1 MDSYILSGLLIVT
14 GAVIGF
20 LVAYIRLKVN
30 SNSPISKELE
40 ELKISSSSDRKHNE
54 ILESQAQDLQAQIES
69 LRQREITLSGD
80 LERLKSENKSLLEK
94 NQEQIKNLQEMK
106 KGFQI
111 EFENLANKIFEEK
124 SEKFNSQNKRSL
136 DQILTPLKERILEFQ
151 KKVEETNTD
160 RIKETT
166 TLRQELK
173 NLKDMSELMSQRAE
187 NLTNALKNDSKA
199 QGNWGEMILE
209 NILEASGLVK
219 DREYFTQQSFQSEG
233 RRLQPDVIIKLPDN
247 KSVIIDSK
255 VSLTAYERF
264 VNEPDD
270 VLKKEAL
277 KNHILSLT
285 THFKALADKKYQDL
299 PEGSKLDFIL
309 MFVPVEPAY
318 LTALNANQ
326 TLFNDAYDKGVVMVS
341 PSTLIASLKIIA
353 STWKHEYQNKNA
365 QDIAQRGKL
374 LYEKFIGFAEEFQ
387 KVGDQIKRADQ
398 SYEDAFKKLKS
409 GRGSLTT
416 QAKQLEELGIKSNKK
431 LSNELLDDE

>member
-1 MDSYILSGLLIVT
+1 MISSGLS
-14 GAVIGF
+14 VILFIAGTAIGV
-20 LVAYIRLKVN
+20 LATYIWLRIKT
-30 SNSPISKELE
+30 NSPLAQELE
-40 ELKISSSSDRKHNE
+40 ELKTSSSSDRKHNE
-54 ILESQAQDLQAQIES
+54 ILEAQNQSLQSQIES
-69 LRQREITLSGD
+69 LRHREIALSGE
-80 LERLKSENKSLLEK
+80 LERLKSENRSLLEK
-94 NQEQIKNLQEMK
+94 NDEQVKNLQEMK

-124 SEKFNSQNKRSL
+124 SEKFNLRNKQSL
-136 DQILTPLKERILEFQ
+136 DQILTPLKERIIEFQ

-219 DREYFTQQSFQSEG
+219 DREYFTQQSYQSEG
-233 RRLQPDVIIKLPDN
+233 RRLQPDVVIKLPDN
-247 KSVIIDSK
+247 KSVIVDSK
-255 VSLTAYERF
+255 VSLTAYERY
-264 VNEPDD
+264 VNESDEL
-270 VLKKEAL
+270 LKKEAL
-277 KNHILSLT
+277 KNHILSLS
-285 THFKALADKKYQDL
+285 THFKALAEKKYQDL
-299 PEGSKLDFIL
+299 PPGSKLDFIL

-326 TLFNDAYDKGVVMVS
+326 SLFNEAYDKGVVMVS

-374 LYEKFIGFAEEFQ
+374 LYEKFIGFADEFQ

-431 LSNELLDDE
+431 LSDELLDDE